1 MKPGPLDLS
10 ADDFR
15 GAAGRVVDEATRYL
29 ERLDDVPIRP
39 SSTGA
44 QTLQLFA
51 GPVPETGL
59 GATALDDLAAVAEH
73 SRAGNGRFFGYVMGS
88 GEPVGA
94 LGDLFASV
102 INQNGTAWRS
112 GPATAVIERTVVSW
126 LAEAVGCTGF
136 GGTLTSG
143 GSLANLMG
151 LAMAREAIA
160 PANDTGRRR
169 ASCTHP
175 PRCTCRSGRP
185 SACWVWVA
193 TTFACFLLATT
204 SGSLPMRSGGPS
216 RRTGPLAWSHS
227 LSSPVP
233 ARS

>member
-10 ADDFR
+10 ADEFR
-15 GAAGRVVDEATRYL
+15 NAARRVVDEATRYL
-29 ERLDDVPIRP
+29 DRLDEVPIRP
-39 SSTGA
+39 ASTGA
-44 QTLQLFA
+44 ATRRLFA

-59 GATALDDLAAVAEH
+59 GAAALDDLVAVAEH

-160 PANDTGRRR
+160 PANGTGVTAAIR
-169 ASCTHP
+169 
-175 PRCTCRSGRP
+175 
-185 SACWVWVA
+185 
-193 TTFACFLLATT
+193 LAGYDVT
-204 SGSLPMRSGGPS
+204 MKVDR
-216 RRTGPLAWSHS
+216 
-227 LSSPVP
+227 
-233 ARS
+233 